1 MLTCRRVLP
10 CHAEGGL
17 IFASQSEV
25 RKSEVRKWSML
36 SKVLNRDRRSFFLS
50 LCLSVF
56 LSPVFLTR
64 NGLNLYL
71 FNDNERHTT
80 KKERKKERKKEKR
93 EVQCSKVQRASS
105 SRLSQDS
112 HYSLRKWLLIFFCV

>member
-1 MLTCRRVLP
+1 
-10 CHAEGGL
+10 
-17 IFASQSEV
+17 
-25 RKSEVRKWSML
+25 ML
-36 SKVLNRDRRSFFLS
+36 SKVLNRDRRSFFLSFFLS

-80 KKERKKERKKEKR
+80 KKERKKEKR
-93 EVQCSKVQRASS
+93 EVFFQNWPDELEPVGAVEPARAERQRDADERDLRRDVESCSV
-105 SRLSQDS
+105 SRID
-112 HYSLRKWLLIFFCV
+112 